1 MTAVASGR
9 AGEPAL
15 AKAMAGASIRA
26 PATAAPTVIRPALC
40 VKRFTGDPP
49 NWDDRGLWR
58 SGTSMAGEGLPAGQI
73 AQLIRRE
80 GSATE
85 LGGCAHLS
93 LWLLG
98 YRPATPGLAGPG
110 RTRTVMR
117 MPSVCPSSTIP
128 RPA

>member
-49 NWDDRGLWR
+49 NWDDRGLRR
-58 SGTSMAGEGLPAGQI
+58 SGTSMAGGGLG
-73 AQLIRRE
+73 
-80 GSATE
+80 
-85 LGGCAHLS
+85 
-93 LWLLG
+93 
-98 YRPATPGLAGPG
+98 AGPKSQPHPG
-110 RTRTVMR
+110 GGGALQRCAEVPLP
-117 MPSVCPSSTIP
+117 PSLFPV
-128 RPA
+128 